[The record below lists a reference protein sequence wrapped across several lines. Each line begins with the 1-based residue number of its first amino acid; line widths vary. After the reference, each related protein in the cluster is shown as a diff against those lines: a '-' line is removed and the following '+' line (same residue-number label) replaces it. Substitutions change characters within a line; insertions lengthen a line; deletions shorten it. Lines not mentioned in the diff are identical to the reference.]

1 MATMPLRLNLLFN
14 ALLFVPFLV
23 SSGYSNPERDMGI
36 YTELPA
42 HLSEVDVII
51 AGGKSELQLP
61 LR

>member
-1 MATMPLRLNLLFN
+1 MAAMPQRLNVLFN
-14 ALLFVPFLV
+14 ALLLVPLLI

-42 HLSEVDVII
+42 HLSEVDVIV
-51 AGGKSELQLP
+51 AGGMSKLPLP